1 MSHILQ
7 QPFSEKERLD
17 FIVEY
22 NHKKGLK
29 VIPSNGNLYALEQ
42 NEIFINGKIEINPF
56 FEKEKRLYQI
66 EIELIEIQQKLEE
79 LDLKTIRALRE
90 GGANSDGVSYLEVY
104 QSQINEL
111 RQKNSDLI
119 SEKNALENNGG
130 TNNDISE

>member
-1 MSHILQ
+1 MSLILQ

-66 EIELIEIQQKLEE
+66 EIELIEIQQKLKE

-111 RQKNSDLI
+111 RQEYSDLI
-119 SEKNALENNGG
+119 SEKATLETNGG
-130 TNNDISE
+130 TNDITN